1 MDLEKEYH
9 KFTTTCV
16 YNSADIGSG
25 THKEVYLEK
34 DHPSTKVMRNICS
47 IYGAL
52 YNICRTNFIESE
64 SGGKRIDYAEEYRLI
79 KTEYYSVTLM
89 NEDSFREPF
98 VKINHIT
105 LQRYLLKLDNP
116 EINEL
121 DSKIMEVYNDI
132 ATTSDRKEKM
142 EKIITISKEIN
153 KFLSNED
160 NYISFKSIIV
170 PEKSYLIDINNG
182 DVKKLQYDRELSYLY
197 SDLNVSSKKSMP
209 DLNYNELYE
218 ALSDS
223 DKELL
228 LIIKEFNH
236 KCNKLTNNSVYTSFV
251 PYNKHVT
258 TIYAKRLYKFYNIFM
273 NIKEKWYNNEKVID
287 ILNNHLKDAMIDFY
301 ENKEKE
307 KALREKEKNT
317 NNFRNEFWSG
327 LLHKKVDA
335 SSKQIES
342 TFDINNIFPSN
353 IFN

>member
-1 MDLEKEYH
+1 MDPEKEYH
-9 KFTTTCV
+9 KFTLTCV
-16 YNSADIGSG
+16 YNLADTKSEN
-25 THKEVYLEK
+25 HKEVYLEK
-34 DHPSTKVMRNICS
+34 EHPATEVMRNICS

-64 SGGKRIDYAEEYRLI
+64 TDGKRVDYAEEYRLI
-79 KTEYYSVTLM
+79 KAEYYSVNFT

-98 VKINHIT
+98 VKTNHIT
-105 LQRYLLKLDNP
+105 LHRYLLKSDNP
-116 EINEL
+116 EIQL
-121 DSKIMEVYNDI
+121 LHSKIMEVYNDI
-132 ATTSDRKEKM
+132 ATTQDRKEKM
-142 EKIITISKEIN
+142 AKIITISKEIN
-153 KFLSNED
+153 KFLSNGD

-170 PEKSYLIDINNG
+170 PEKSYLIDINNNHAK
-182 DVKKLQYDRELSYLY
+182 VLQYDRELSYLY
-197 SDLNVSSKKSMP
+197 SDLNSSSKKSMP

-236 KCNKLTNNSVYTSFV
+236 KCNKLANNSVYTSFV

-273 NIKEKWYNNEKVID
+273 NIKENWYNNKKVIN
-287 ILNNHLKDAMIDFY
+287 IFNNHLKNAIIDFY
-301 ENKEKE
+301 EKKEEE
-307 KALREKEKNT
+307 KALHEKEKNT
-317 NNFRNEFWSG
+317 NNFRSEFWSG
-327 LLHKKVDA
+327 LLHKNVDA

-342 TFDINNIFPSN
+342 TSDINNVFPSN